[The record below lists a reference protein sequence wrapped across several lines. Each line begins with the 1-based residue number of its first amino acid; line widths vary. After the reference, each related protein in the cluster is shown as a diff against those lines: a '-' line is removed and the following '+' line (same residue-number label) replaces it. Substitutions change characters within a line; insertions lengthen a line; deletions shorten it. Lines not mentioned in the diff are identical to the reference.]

1 MIRVSVSTANGRK
14 MTFECANK
22 REASKIK
29 TPWQIACN
37 IISEANTRFENDRD
51 RYDYYCRV
59 QTAIQMCSAESTAIL
74 LRKAKYFGNPNA

>member
-14 MTFECANK
+14 MTFE
-22 REASKIK
+22 SKIK

-37 IISEANTRFENDRD
+37 IISEANTRFEKDMDRC
-51 RYDYYCRV
+51 DYYYRV

-74 LRKAKYFGNPNA
+74 LRKAKYLGNPNA